1 MTNVPATGPERSS
14 DYVFVMRCWTRD
26 EPAAGLSSHGFQR
39 IAYFGAFDPAVEAGR
54 TDRIVAVAR
63 KPPTGP

>member
-26 EPAAGLSSHGFQR
+26 EPAASLSSHGR
-39 IAYFGAFDPAVEAGR
+39 GCPETPDGPM
-54 TDRIVAVAR
+54 
-63 KPPTGP
+63 TGIE